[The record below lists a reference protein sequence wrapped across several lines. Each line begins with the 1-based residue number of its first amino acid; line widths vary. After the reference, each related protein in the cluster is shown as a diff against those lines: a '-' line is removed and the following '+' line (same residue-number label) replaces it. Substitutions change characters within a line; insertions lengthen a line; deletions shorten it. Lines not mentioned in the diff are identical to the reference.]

1 MLLNVEGSSSDP
13 SSAAS
18 SSFSEMTPASST
30 SNDAVSGADNVPVS
44 PGMTNAIELHQVVTL
59 VTSETHQ
66 DEIDEKCQLETVNI
80 TAIEHKFQWHQILE
94 ASVASNSS
102 SWTDHDEDGTLD
114 ESGAS
119 SSSSASEEMAIR
131 RRLKDRRLRRRKKL
145 KKAKSVDFGLN
156 LKKRKAT
163 TEEQERVLNVGS
175 T

>member
-44 PGMTNAIELHQVVTL
+44 PGMTNAIELHQVVT
-59 VTSETHQ
+59 SETHQ

-80 TAIEHKFQWHQILE
+80 TAIEHKFHWHQILE

-145 KKAKSVDFGLN
+145 KKAKSADFGLN